1 MRKEAEAA
9 AADKEGNGDA
19 DHEQGG
25 VVDGG
30 VDKDIV
36 ETEDSRLRPVEETS
50 EMLSDYRH
58 I

>member
-9 AADKEGNGDA
+9 AVNGEGKDDA

-30 VDKDIV
+30 VDKDVV

-50 EMLSDYRH
+50 EMLSDYRQ